1 MTPKSANCLSVVE
14 LVSESK
20 YRDIDPWSDKMYLLT
35 LEYEWSLNQEAAL
48 HLVYVWSSMT

>member
-20 YRDIDPWSDKMYLLT
+20 YRDIDPWSDKMYMLT